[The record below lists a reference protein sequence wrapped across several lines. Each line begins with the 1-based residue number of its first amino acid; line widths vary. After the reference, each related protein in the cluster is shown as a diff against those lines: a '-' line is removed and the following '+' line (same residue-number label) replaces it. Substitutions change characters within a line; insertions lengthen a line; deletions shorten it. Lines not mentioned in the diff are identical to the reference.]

1 MLFKK
6 TLQSIVNLS
15 RVLSNQF
22 DKNISGN
29 TGLNTS
35 LKTGLKTG
43 IIVSL
48 GLIMNILPLY
58 HQNSL
63 AFSLTSELENKI
75 TDNFISQNLED
86 STTNYFSD
94 YAINE
99 SVEYSF
105 NQEIS
110 LADFSTTKIKDF
122 SPQENTYLYG
132 QSPEKE
138 QLGLEYLV
146 FKTVNNKV
154 VGAIYLP
161 QSEFNCFYGNL
172 TSQGLELSIV
182 DPNDSAIY
190 PYPIA
195 LETTAVVATTGN
207 QVFSQDYPNLQG
219 YYPIENL
226 SQLDHQLL
234 EICQE
239 STI

>member
-1 MLFKK
+1 MLFRK
-6 TLQSIVNLS
+6 TLQSIANLS
-15 RVLSNQF
+15 KVLSNKLN
-22 DKNISGN
+22 KNI
-29 TGLNTS
+29 LNNIS
-35 LKTGLKTG
+35 VKTGLKTG
-43 IIVSL
+43 VLLSL
-48 GLIMNILPLY
+48 ALIMNILPLY

-63 AFSLTSELENKI
+63 AFFLTSELENKI
-75 TDNFISQNLED
+75 TDNLINQDLED
-86 STTNYFSD
+86 KNTNYFSD

-146 FKTVNNKV
+146 FKTVDNKV
-154 VGAIYLP
+154 VGAIYFP

-172 TSQGLELSIV
+172 TSQGLELSII

-190 PYPIA
+190 PYAIA
-195 LETTAVVATTGN
+195 LETTTVVATTGN

-219 YYPIENL
+219 YYPIQNL

-234 EICQE
+234 EICQK
-239 STI
+239 STL